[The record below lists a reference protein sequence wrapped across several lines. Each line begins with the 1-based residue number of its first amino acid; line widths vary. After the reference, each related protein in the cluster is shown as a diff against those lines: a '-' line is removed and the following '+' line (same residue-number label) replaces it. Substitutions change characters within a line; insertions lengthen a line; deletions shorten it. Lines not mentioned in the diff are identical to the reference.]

1 MPILTVLNNKGGVAK
16 TTTAI
21 NIASKLAGEGK
32 RVLLIDLDSQAN
44 LTMSTIGQE
53 GEAHVGHWLN
63 GEKPLSEVVRPY
75 VPNLSV
81 IPSSKALDMYSKLIG
96 SEEDYQFKLK
106 DRIDGDNLTKLYDII
121 VIDNA
126 PSLTTLAYCSL
137 VAATH
142 VLIPSAPEYYSFAG
156 IDNIMQSVAN
166 VKKRYNRQLEVLG
179 IFFTKYHTSYRKKVA
194 NDVVEAARETF
205 GDLVLTSTIRVNA
218 SLEEA
223 QMMRQPV
230 YEYAPDSNG
239 AADYSKLVEEI
250 KTRL

>member
-21 NIASKLAGEGK
+21 NIASGLAAEGN

-44 LTMSTIGQE
+44 LTISTIGQE
-53 GEAHVGHWLN
+53 NDAHVGHWLS
-63 GEKPLSEVVRPY
+63 GEKPLSEVVQPY
-75 VPNLSV
+75 VPNLSI
-81 IPSSKALDMYSKLIG
+81 IPSSKALDIYSKFIG

-106 DRIDGDNLTKLYDII
+106 DRIDSDRLTEQYDYIL
-121 VIDNA
+121 IDNA

-142 VLIPSAPEYYSFAG
+142 VLIPSAPEYFSFAG

-166 VKKRYNRQLEVLG
+166 VKKRYNRHLQVLG
-179 IFFTKYHTSYRKKVA
+179 IFFTKYHSSYRKKVA
-194 NDVVEAARETF
+194 NDVVEAARDTF
-205 GDLVLTSTIRVNA
+205 GDLVLSSTIRVNA

-230 YEYAPDSNG
+230 YNYAPDSNG
-239 AADYSKLVEEI
+239 ATDYANLLEEI

>member
-21 NIASKLAGEGK
+21 NIASRLAAEGK

-44 LTMSTIGQE
+44 LTISTVGQDS
-53 GEAHVGHWLN
+53 EAHVGHWLN
-63 GEKPLSEVVRPY
+63 GEKPLLEIVQTY
-75 VPNLSV
+75 VQNLDV

-106 DRIDGDNLTKLYDII
+106 DRIEGDRLTDQYDYI

-156 IDNIMQSVAN
+156 IDNIMQSVQN
-166 VKKRYNRQLEVLG
+166 VKRRYNQQLEVLG
-179 IFFTKYHTSYRKKVA
+179 IFFTKYHPSYRKKVA

-205 GDLVLTSTIRVNA
+205 GDLVLSSTIRLNT

-239 AADYSKLVEEI
+239 AADYIKLVEEI